1 MLNEW
6 IKSLFDFCN
15 MSRSVM
21 ANDING
27 KAYTSRKIFFHKIVF
42 LLIPSLMLFTLPCG
56 FSVNFIDYI
65 KDIFAIFVGFFVTVL
80 TFAFD
85 KLNIEQIP
93 TSSEMDKLPA
103 DQRWDSRKIVKVKQ
117 EHNYTIRF
125 FYTVGL
131 IIIMSSSV
139 LCLLIPNV
147 LWPDVFNINI
157 ITYQFQDNL
166 KDISYITI
174 MNFIVNSVL
183 IVYRF
188 IILYAVIK
196 VFYYTTYSV
205 SSLLQLLIS
214 KKKMDSWK

>member
-1 MLNEW
+1 MLSEW

-15 MSRSVM
+15 KSKSVL

-27 KAYTSRKIFFHKIVF
+27 QAYTSRKILYHKIVF
-42 LLIPSLMLFTLPCG
+42 LLIPSLMLYTLPSG
-56 FSVNFIDYI
+56 FSANFLDYI

-93 TSSEMDKLPA
+93 NSSEMDKLPA

-147 LWPDVFNINI
+147 LWPDLFNVNI
-157 ITYQFQDNL
+157 ITYQFQNSL
-166 KDISYITI
+166 KDISCITF
-174 MNFIVNSVL
+174 MNFIVNSAL
-183 IVYRF
+183 IIYRF